1 MSDMPTRDEIL
12 NMYVEQTVTG
22 NVFEDNQY
30 TIRRVTPYTFE
41 LFEYSW
47 LGNLEIYHSS
57 YGYKE
62 VDKLLEALNEKVQN
76 QTL

>member
-1 MSDMPTRDEIL
+1 MPTRDEIL
-12 NMYVEQTVTG
+12 NMYVQQTLTG
-22 NVFEDNQY
+22 NIFEDSQY

-47 LGNLEIYHSS
+47 IGNTEIYHSS

-62 VDKLLEALNEKVQN
+62 VDRLLEVLDYGRKG
-76 QTL
+76 